1 MRCFLGAER
10 VFSYDARM
18 TSDTDLLPPELQRLL
33 QLFSSLPDVRFP
45 DMDAVSLQDDV
56 ARVKERHLEL
66 MHIEAQLQAVRSALD
81 DEHETLLKKGHRLLS
96 YLKVFAEADEVLG
109 GKVAS
114 ISLPKIRRVVPP
126 STNPTEP
133 SLMPAADAPKKRG
146 RPRKV
151 PSTDALFSEASAEA
165 SASP

>member
-1 MRCFLGAER
+1 
-10 VFSYDARM
+10 M

-45 DMDAVSLQDDV
+45 DMDAASLQDDV

-81 DEHETLLKKGHRLLS
+81 DEHETLLKKGHRLLA

-109 GKVAS
+109 GKVAG
-114 ISLPKIRRVVPP
+114 ISLPKIRRVVTA
-126 STNPTEP
+126 SVVNPNEP
-133 SLMPAADAPKKRG
+133 AVVLSADAPKKRG

-151 PSTDALFSEASAEA
+151 PSTDALFSDTSVEA